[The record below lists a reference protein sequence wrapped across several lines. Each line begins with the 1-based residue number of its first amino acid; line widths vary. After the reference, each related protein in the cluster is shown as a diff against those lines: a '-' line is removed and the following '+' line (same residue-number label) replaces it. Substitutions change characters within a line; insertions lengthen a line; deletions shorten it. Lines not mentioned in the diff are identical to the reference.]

1 MTRVFFLIAI
11 TATAVVAAESSDA
24 HKAWFRDGA
33 ALEIFAET
41 TGGVVPSS
49 AAQGILGMNYGRMV
63 RAVVDANNS
72 ALFGYMV
79 EAYRDTKPGTIAI
92 RVRPLDPKAMELLS
106 LPGLGIRI
114 AGTGIPTVSAVRE
127 FHFVRAGEVVALD
140 ISNNPSTGGKVY
152 DVIRPI
158 DEPSP
163 HPGLDS
169 EGPVPSREELSL
181 KDIALR
187 VNGQDVSAP
196 RSWMVGAAARINVPG
211 HGSYVVAAYDPQRS
225 GRPFLPNVV
234 SSGKSLTWSMDGDDI
249 EITSQT
255 NVLTGAL
262 QGSLWVYHDP
272 NFQERNQPDAVE
284 FQTGDSVE
292 SLLAKK

>member
-1 MTRVFFLIAI
+1 
-11 TATAVVAAESSDA
+11 
-24 HKAWFRDGA
+24 
-33 ALEIFAET
+33 
-41 TGGVVPSS
+41 
-49 AAQGILGMNYGRMV
+49 MV
-63 RAVVDANNS
+63 RAVIDTNKD
-72 ALFGYMV
+72 ALFCYIV
-79 EAYRDTKPGTIAI
+79 EAYRDTNPRTIAI

-127 FHFVRAGEVVALD
+127 FHFVRVGEVVALD
-140 ISNNPSTGGKVY
+140 ISNNPSTGEKV
-152 DVIRPI
+152 VIRPI

-196 RSWMVGAAARINVPG
+196 RAWMVGAAARINVPG

-225 GRPFLPNVV
+225 GRPFLPNVL
-234 SSGKSLTWSMDGDDI
+234 SL
-249 EITSQT
+249 
-255 NVLTGAL
+255 
-262 QGSLWVYHDP
+262 
-272 NFQERNQPDAVE
+272 VE
-284 FQTGDSVE
+284 NHSPGPWTATISRSPLRPTF
-292 SLLAKK
+292 